1 MNWPIII
8 IVAIVA
14 LALVAFL
21 IIRNQKDEKKFE
33 KTIMNDYPH
42 PRDEE
47 GDTNVDDLTRKV
59 H

>member
-8 IVAIVA
+8 IVAVLA

-33 KTIMNDYPH
+33 ETVMNDYPH

-47 GDTNVDDLTRKV
+47 GDTNVDDITNKV

>member
-8 IVAIVA
+8 IVAVLA
-14 LALVAFL
+14 LALVVFL

-33 KTIMNDYPH
+33 QTIMNDYPH

-47 GDTNVDDLTRKV
+47 GDTNVNDITNKV

>member
-1 MNWPIII
+1 MNWSIII
-8 IVAIVA
+8 IVAVVA
-14 LALVAFL
+14 LALVTFL

-33 KTIMNDYPH
+33 QTIMNDYPH

-47 GDTNVDDLTRKV
+47 NDTNVDDFLNKV